1 MTGLVVGR
9 WQVVLA
15 IAAASVP
22 VALLAG
28 PEAGALG
35 ALGAAG
41 FLAGVQLHRAVAESY

>member
-1 MTGLVVGR
+1 
-9 WQVVLA
+9 
-15 IAAASVP
+15 

-41 FLAGVQLHRAVAESY
+41 FLAGVQLHHAVAESY

>member
-1 MTGLVVGR
+1 VLSLLLGSVTGLVVGR

-28 PEAGALG
+28 PEAGAL
-35 ALGAAG
+35 ARWA
-41 FLAGVQLHRAVAESY
+41 QRASWPE